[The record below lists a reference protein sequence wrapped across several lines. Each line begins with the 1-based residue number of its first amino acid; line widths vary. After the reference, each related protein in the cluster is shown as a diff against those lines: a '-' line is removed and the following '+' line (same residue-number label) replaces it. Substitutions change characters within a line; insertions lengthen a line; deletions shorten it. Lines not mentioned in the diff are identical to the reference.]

1 LLDRQRAY
9 KKLFKPCSATRTG
22 RGKNML
28 EMLMSPRKA
37 ERRPWE
43 MFFVGAF
50 YATLSILI
58 VKWVFEQDAVLSQ
71 YSSIFVVT
79 FTVMFSLPFVYYII
93 RLEEKKAAEIS
104 GTFERIKEHRKALWA
119 FLWLFVGFVVAFSFW
134 YILLP
139 TTDAYKA
146 PIETYCQI
154 NRPGNVDECFA
165 QYGLKDVPAS
175 TQFATTNGERLFL
188 IFTNNIYV
196 LIFTLV
202 FSLIFGAGVIFILV
216 WNASVIAA
224 AIAIF
229 TKAELSALPLAL
241 MRYFIHGIPE
251 IAAYFVAALAGGII
265 SIAVIRRDLESEKFW
280 EILHDSL
287 NLIII
292 AVVVLFLAAFM
303 EVFLTPL
310 FFN

>member
-1 LLDRQRAY
+1 
-9 KKLFKPCSATRTG
+9 
-22 RGKNML
+22 ML

-37 ERRPWE
+37 ERKPWE

-50 YATLSILI
+50 YATLAILI
-58 VKWVFEQDAVLSQ
+58 TNWVFARDAVLSQ

-93 RLEEKKAAEIS
+93 RLEEKKSAEIS
-104 GTFERIKEHRKALWA
+104 GTIERISAHRKALWA

-134 YILLP
+134 FILLP
-139 TTDAYKA
+139 TTANYKSQ
-146 PIETYCQI
+146 IETYCAI
-154 NRPGNVDECFA
+154 NNPGNQEQCAA
-165 QYGLKDVPAS
+165 QYGLKDVPTS
-175 TQFATTNGERLFL
+175 TQFATTSGERLFL

-229 TKAELSALPLAL
+229 SKAKLSALPLAL
-241 MRYFIHGIPE
+241 SRYFIHGIPE

-265 SIAVIRRDLESEKFW
+265 SIAVIRRDLETEKFW

-292 AVVVLFLAAFM
+292 AVVILFIAAFM
-303 EVFLTPL
+303 EVFITPL
-310 FFN
+310 LFN